1 MAPTWTDRP
10 LPIEHVPPSRRAA
23 FAELEARMAVALVET
38 GEQPIGNIAA
48 HAGSYCPVRRWT
60 PVEGGEGQI
69 VGYHCVRCGATEL
82 AGPPDVDGMRK
93 DWSGALVALRS
104 AEAA

>member
-23 FAELEARMAVALVET
+23 FAALEARMAVALVET
-38 GEQPIGNIAA
+38 GEQPMGDIAA

-60 PVEGGEGQI
+60 PVEGGEGQV
-69 VGYHCVRCGATEL
+69 VGYHCARCGATER
-82 AGPPDVDGMRK
+82 AGPPEAGGLRK
-93 DWSGALVALRS
+93 DFRGALVALRS